1 MTDPAERPDLDSLTS
16 EELHDIAVRRA
27 VTHLDVGFL
36 WRLIKAVPVAE
47 AAAGHLGE
55 AEADVY
61 SLSSLI
67 TDVVTSGDEA
77 PVADA
82 LRPLYLDYLKDKR

>member
-1 MTDPAERPDLDSLTS
+1 MATREELEELSS
-16 EELHDIAVRRA
+16 EELHDKAVHHA
-27 VTHLDVGFL
+27 ATHLDVGFL

-47 AAAGHLGE
+47 AAAGHLDE
-55 AEADVY
+55 AEADVM

-67 TDVVTSGDEA
+67 TDVVTSGDEG

-82 LRPLYLDYLKDKR
+82 LRPIYLDYLVDKH

>member
-1 MTDPAERPDLDSLTS
+1 MASREELETLSS
-16 EELHDIAVRRA
+16 EELHHKAVRHA
-27 VTHLDVGFL
+27 VGHLDVGFL

-55 AEADVY
+55 AEADVM

-82 LRPLYLDYLKDKR
+82 LRPIYLDYLTGRD